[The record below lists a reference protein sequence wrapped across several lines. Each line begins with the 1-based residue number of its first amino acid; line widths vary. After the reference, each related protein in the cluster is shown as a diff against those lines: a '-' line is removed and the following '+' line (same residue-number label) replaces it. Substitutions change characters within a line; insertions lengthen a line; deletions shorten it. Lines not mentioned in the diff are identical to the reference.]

1 MTKSSAANRS
11 ESNTGSDR
19 FIEVS
24 LRVNGVE
31 ESVKLPPFTPL
42 SRLLRD
48 NLQLTGTKL
57 GCEAGDC
64 GACTVLLNGKQVCSC
79 LVPAAQCEGAQVL
92 TVEGY
97 GSEPIL
103 ESLQRAFL
111 AHGATQCGIC
121 TPGMMMSAC
130 NLLAENPVPDRSAV
144 EDALG
149 GVLCRC
155 TGYVKIIEATLA
167 AARALREDE
176 PWQTVAG
183 GGGPAVGS
191 RTPRVEGMEKLRGD
205 TRFGADQAPAD
216 SLWLRAVRSPHS
228 RARFELG
235 DFSDLY
241 SRYPGLE
248 KVLTATDVPGAN
260 NFGIYPNLKDQP
272 VLAEGGIRFRGECV
286 LALVGDRA
294 TLETIND
301 DELPLRWFPQ
311 TPVVGIDQAR
321 AEGAPLVHEGR
332 KDNCL
337 LRGYL
342 EKGSLMAAEQEAEV
356 IVEGTWE
363 TSYVEHAYLEPEA
376 GFAQPAG
383 ERGISITACTQA
395 PYMDRDEIAHILG
408 IEPDR
413 VRIVPSACGGGF
425 GGKLDVSVQTLL
437 AVAAW
442 TLGRPVR
449 AVYSRIESMASSTKR
464 HPTRLSARAMAAAD
478 GRLLGFELEAE
489 YNTGAYASW
498 GPTVAGRV
506 PVHATG
512 PYVVP
517 NVLCK
522 IPAYYTNQSP
532 AGAFRGFGTPQAS
545 IAQEM
550 LYDQLADAL
559 EMDRWLFRH
568 RNAIRNGDLTATGQR
583 LDSSVGMSACLDAL
597 HGPWQE
603 MLVDAETFNRTHTT
617 VRRGIGIACMWYGCG
632 NTSLSNP
639 STMRVTLSVNGE
651 LVFYNGVAEIG
662 QGSNTVLLQI
672 CADAVGLP
680 LDDFEMVT
688 GDTDRTADAGK
699 TSASRQTFVSGKAAF
714 LAGQCLRQN
723 LLEILGLGDETLLEL
738 RGAELIGRAGEGET
752 RVDLSSLAGENGI
765 VAEGSGCFDPPT
777 TALDDRGQ
785 GVPYATYAFAAQICT
800 LDVDT
805 RLGSVAVRRFV
816 AAHDV
821 GKAINPTLVEGQI
834 HGGIIQG
841 LGMALME
848 EYLPGRSENLHDYL
862 IPTIG
867 DIPEIEVI
875 LIEDPEPLG
884 PYGAKGVGEPA
895 LVPTAAAIFS
905 AIRHATGVVVRKVP
919 ALPHRLLA
927 ALQASDPAR
936 ISDGLATSDVGK
948 SGPEVHDQ

>member
-1 MTKSSAANRS
+1 MTQSDAANRS
-11 ESNTGSDR
+11 ESDIRVDR
-19 FIEVS
+19 CIDVS
-24 LRVNGVE
+24 LQVNGVE
-31 ESVKLPPFTPL
+31 ESVNLPPFSPL

-48 NLQLTGTKL
+48 NLQLTGVKL

-79 LVPAAQCEGAQVL
+79 LVPAAQCEGARVL

-97 GSEPIL
+97 SCEPIL
-103 ESLQRAFL
+103 EALQRAFL
-111 AHGATQCGIC
+111 LHGAAQCGIC

-130 NLLAENPVPDRSAV
+130 NLLAENPDPERVAV

-155 TGYVKIIEATLA
+155 TGYVKIIEAVLA
-167 AARALREDE
+167 AAQALREDE
-176 PWQTVAG
+176 PEQADAPSEGLV
-183 GGGPAVGS
+183 VGS
-191 RTPRVEGMEKLRGD
+191 RALRIEGMEKLRGV
-205 TRFGADQAPAD
+205 TRFGADQAPVD
-216 SLWLRAVRSPHS
+216 SLWLRAVRSPHA
-228 RARFELG
+228 RAGFELG
-235 DFSDLY
+235 DFSGLY

-248 KVLTATDVPGAN
+248 KVLTAADVPGAN

-272 VLAEGGIRFRGECV
+272 VIAEGMVRFRGECV
-286 LALVGDRA
+286 LALVGDRD

-301 DELPLRWFPQ
+301 DELPVRWFVQ
-311 TPVVGIDQAR
+311 TPVIGIDQAR
-321 AEGAPLVHEGR
+321 AEDAALVHEGR
-332 KDNCL
+332 EDNCL

-342 EKGSLMAAEQEAEV
+342 EKGSMLAAEQHAEV
-356 IVEGTWE
+356 VVDGTWE
-363 TSYVEHAYLEPEA
+363 TAYVEHAYIEPEA
-376 GFAQPAG
+376 GFAQRTG
-383 ERGISITACTQA
+383 ERDITVSACTQA

-408 IEPDR
+408 IEAEH
-413 VRIVPSACGGGF
+413 VRIIPSACGGGF

-442 TLGRPVR
+442 TLGHPVR
-449 AVYSRIESMASSTKR
+449 AVYSRIESMVSSTKR

-478 GRLLGFELEAE
+478 GGLLGFELYGE

-517 NVLCK
+517 NVSCTT
-522 IPAYYTNQSP
+522 PAYYTNQSP
-532 AGAFRGFGTPQAS
+532 AGAFRGFGTPQAA

-559 EMDRWLFRH
+559 GMDRWAFRH
-568 RNAIRNGDLTATGQR
+568 KNAIRNGDSTATGQR
-583 LDSSVGMSACLDAL
+583 LDSSVGMVACLDAL
-597 HGPWQE
+597 HPHWQE
-603 MLVDAETFNRTHTT
+603 MLADADAFNRTHTE
-617 VRRGIGIACMWYGCG
+617 VRRGVGIACMWYGCG

-639 STMRVTLSVNGE
+639 STMRVTLSAGGA

-662 QGSNTVLLQI
+662 QGSDTVLLQI

-688 GDTDRTADAGK
+688 GDTGRTADAGK
-699 TSASRQTFVSGKAAF
+699 TSASRQTFVSGKATF
-714 LAGQCLRQN
+714 LAGQSLRET
-723 LLEILGLGDETLLEL
+723 LLQILGLDDSARLEL
-738 RGAELIGRAGEGET
+738 GQGE
-752 RVDLSSLAGENGI
+752 LAGRTVGHEIRVNLSELAAENGI

-777 TALDDRGQ
+777 TTLDDKGQ
-785 GVPYATYAFAAQICT
+785 GTPYATYAFAAQICT

-805 RLGSVAVRRFV
+805 RLGSVAVKRFV

-834 HGGIIQG
+834 HGGIVQG

-895 LVPTAAAIFS
+895 LVPTPAAIFS

-919 ALPHRLLA
+919 LLPHRLLA
-927 ALQASDPAR
+927 ALQASD
-936 ISDGLATSDVGK
+936 
-948 SGPEVHDQ
+948 SGIHGDE